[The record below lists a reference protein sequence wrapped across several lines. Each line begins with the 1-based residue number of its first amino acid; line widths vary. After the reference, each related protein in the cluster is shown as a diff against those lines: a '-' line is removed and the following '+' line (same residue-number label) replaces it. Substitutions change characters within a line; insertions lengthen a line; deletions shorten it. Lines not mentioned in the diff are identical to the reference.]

1 MKFKI
6 TRPDGTIIEGEGTAD
21 DVLRLA
27 PIPFVW
33 NPSVYVPFVWN
44 PSVYVPFVQS
54 TEVPPLPPNVTFS
67 VTPTGPG

>member
-33 NPSVYVPFVWN
+33 NPSVYVPFV
-44 PSVYVPFVQS
+44 QS